1 MTIHA
6 STRTD
11 WAQARLMA
19 HLRGLSLSGSPTVSE
34 SDEPALHALSGPWL
48 RVTFDELPPVHRGRF
63 DATHTA
69 YQMLMLMG
77 VEVFYPHPTAEASPV
92 GFRDH
97 VRLSSEV
104 RDALQFLRLDF
115 QSYADPAS
123 PVTVADC
130 VLSIQRVDVRRI
142 PDTDG
147 YRRRLVRA
155 TVDWIGRF
163 EDAFS

>member
-1 MTIHA
+1 MIHA

-19 HLRGLSLSGSPTVSE
+19 HLRGLSLSGSPTVAE
-34 SDEPALHALSGPWL
+34 SDEPALTNQTGPWL
-48 RVTFDELPPVHRGRF
+48 RVTFDELPPVYRGHF
-63 DATHTA
+63 DATHSA
-69 YQMLMLMG
+69 YRMLMVMG
-77 VEVFYPHPTAEASPV
+77 CEIFYPYPTEATSPV

-115 QSYADPAS
+115 QDYTTPAS
-123 PVTVADC
+123 PVAVANC
-130 VLSIQRVDVRRI
+130 VLSIQSVEVRRI

-147 YRRRLVRA
+147 FRRRLVRG

-163 EDAFS
+163 ENPT